1 MLIGTLTTV
10 NKSLTWDSNQYLNQW
25 NWALLCQ
32 RSKFMDSLLLK
43 SGWFIQNNNNEMV
56 QYGGKIKEKLLHVTP
71 VAVKGLY
78 IEKNPAYG
86 RHRWRQKHRY
96 QLNRRS
102 GFKKN

>member
-1 MLIGTLTTV
+1 
-10 NKSLTWDSNQYLNQW
+10 
-25 NWALLCQ
+25 
-32 RSKFMDSLLLK
+32 MDSLLLK

-86 RHRWRQKHRY
+86 RHRISRPMETEAPIPIK
-96 QLNRRS
+96 
-102 GFKKN
+102 